1 MTNEFSEISSE
12 AFEAAKKALRAKK
25 PLPST
30 LSEQFWKYFKE
41 IAIQQYHFNR
51 SNVEASILRSLTLDE
66 VVRFFKVICFWALNW
81 IKYSF
86 TTLALLEN
94 FFFSSFSFYTY
105 FFNTVT
111 VYDMMFT
118 LYYQDFIA
126 PDNPCRRCI
135 SIHVLR
141 DDDSSRNKKNSPSSM
156 SQKNVVKIE
165 NMNYLIEDIDEFKGS
180 LENFPTMQIKSL
192 KKFRSKKRWC

>member
-1 MTNEFSEISSE
+1 
-12 AFEAAKKALRAKK
+12 
-25 PLPST
+25 
-30 LSEQFWKYFKE
+30 
-41 IAIQQYHFNR
+41 
-51 SNVEASILRSLTLDE
+51 
-66 VVRFFKVICFWALNW
+66 
-81 IKYSF
+81 
-86 TTLALLEN
+86 
-94 FFFSSFSFYTY
+94 
-105 FFNTVT
+105 
-111 VYDMMFT
+111 MMFT

-192 KKFRSKKRWC
+192 KKFRSKKR